1 MKKYIYTKKV
11 KYNFFFF
18 RQLDKERGSPME
30 VEVILGTP
38 LKRAKAKGLKV
49 PFLDFIHSVC
59 SATNALTLKQSQL

>member
-1 MKKYIYTKKV
+1 
-11 KYNFFFF
+11 
-18 RQLDKERGSPME
+18 ME